1 MTTRIPFREL
11 PDAGLWRRLAA
22 AVYDGLLLLAIW
34 FVTGFAIA
42 IAESAARPPNATG
55 PIEPLLPPELGP
67 YVTLPLLWVSA
78 ALFYG
83 WFWRHGGQTLG
94 MKTWRLRLV
103 TADDRPLG
111 WSDCFARCAAGTFS
125 WLLFGAGY
133 LWVLLHGRS
142 WHDLATRTRVVVL
155 PKDAG

>member
-1 MTTRIPFREL
+1 MTRIPFRDL

-22 AVYDGLLLLAIW
+22 AVYDGLLLLALW
-34 FVTGFAIA
+34 FVLGFVAAIIRTA
-42 IAESAARPPNATG
+42 IRHTDMSGA
-55 PIEPLLPPELGP
+55 IEPLVPDALGP
-67 YVTLPLLWVSA
+67 WITLPLLWLSA

-111 WSDCFARCAAGTFS
+111 WSDCFARCAAATFS
-125 WLLFGAGY
+125 WTLAGTGY
-133 LWVLLHGRS
+133 LWVLAKGRS
-142 WHDLATRTRVVVL
+142 WHDLATRTRVVVV
-155 PKDAG
+155 PQDAL